1 MEMRKRGVVL
11 AAGLSVILAMMPSGM
26 VLAEDAAPAA
36 AQDAAPAP
44 AESLFTKEQLDQL
57 LAPVALYPDPLLTQ
71 ILIASTYPLEV
82 VQATRWTE
90 EQTKKKLKPE
100 QIQTEAEK
108 QPWDAS
114 VKSLTAFPQV
124 LDMMNSKLD
133 WTQKLGDA
141 VLAQQPD
148 VMASVQRLRNEADA
162 AGNLKS
168 SEQIKVVKES
178 QTIYIE
184 PATPQV
190 IYVPQYNPTV
200 IYGAWPYPA
209 YPPYYYPPPPAYIYP
224 GYNPYA
230 AVIGFGLAVGISAA
244 IWNNNWNNHNDYHGG
259 SINVNNNYN
268 NNVNV
273 GNGNNNGNRP
283 GSGNRPGAGGGRWEH
298 KPEHRKGAEYR
309 DSASRQ
315 KYSGQRGPA
324 ASTSDFRG
332 RDNMTSGRDQMR
344 SMDRSGSVGGG
355 DRAGNMGYS
364 GRERSGNA
372 DRSNAFQGMGQGG
385 QTRQEFD
392 RGRTSR
398 EGMSGGSF
406 GGGSRGGGSGS
417 SIGGGSR
424 GGGGGGASMG
434 GGSRGGGGGGARGGG
449 GGGGG
454 GGRRR

>member
-1 MEMRKRGVVL
+1 MEMIKRGAVL
-11 AAGLSVILAMMPSGM
+11 AAGLSMVLAMMHPGVILA
-26 VLAEDAAPAA
+26 EDLAPAT

-44 AESLFTKEQLDQL
+44 AEKLFSNEQLDQL

-82 VQATRWTE
+82 VQAARWTE
-90 EQTKKKLKPE
+90 EQTKKKVKPE

-114 VKSLTAFPQV
+114 VKALTAFPQV
-124 LDMMNSKLD
+124 MDMMNAKLD

-148 VMASVQRLRNEADA
+148 VMASVQRLRNEADK

-168 SEQIKVVKES
+168 SEQIKVVKEQ

-200 IYGAWPYPA
+200 IYGTWPYPA
-209 YPPYYYPPPPAYIYP
+209 YPPVYYPPPPAYMYP

-230 AVIGFGLAVGISAA
+230 AAIGFGLAVGITAA
-244 IWNNNWNNHNDYHGG
+244 VWNNNWNNHNDYHGG
-259 SINVNNNYN
+259 SINVNNS
-268 NNVNV
+268 NNVNISGGG
-273 GNGNNNGNRP
+273 GNSIGGGNRP
-283 GSGNRPGAGGGRWEH
+283 SGGGGKWEH

-309 DSASRQ
+309 DSSSRQ
-315 KYSGQRGPA
+315 KYTGQRGTS

-332 RDNMTSGRDQMR
+332 RDSMGGANRQG
-344 SMDRSGSVGGG
+344 SMDRPGNSGAANRAGSA
-355 DRAGNMGYS
+355 DRA
-364 GRERSGNA
+364 
-372 DRSNAFQGMGQGG
+372 NAFQGMGQGG
-385 QTRQEFD
+385 QTRQQFD
-392 RGRTSR
+392 RGSASR
-398 EGMSGGSF
+398 EGMSGG
-406 GGGSRGGGSGS
+406 GGGNRGGGG

-424 GGGGGGASMG
+424 GGGGGASMG
-434 GGSRGGGGGGARGGG
+434 GGGRGGG
-449 GGGGG
+449 GGGGRG
-454 GGRRR
+454 GGRR